1 MQIKTAKKSIVKGS
15 IVELKMPKIQGTILQ
30 VIQGEKIV
38 LKLMLENE
46 IKHYCYLEDIE
57 KIIK

>member
-1 MQIKTAKKSIVKGS
+1 MQIKTGKKCIVKGS

-30 VIQGEKIV
+30 VIQGEKVV

-46 IKHYCYLEDIE
+46 IKHYCYL
-57 KIIK
+57 

>member
-1 MQIKTAKKSIVKGS
+1 
-15 IVELKMPKIQGTILQ
+15 MPKIQGTILQ

>member
-1 MQIKTAKKSIVKGS
+1 MQIKTAKKRIVKGS

-38 LKLMLENE
+38 LKNE

>member
-46 IKHYCYLEDIE
+46 IKHYCYLEYIE